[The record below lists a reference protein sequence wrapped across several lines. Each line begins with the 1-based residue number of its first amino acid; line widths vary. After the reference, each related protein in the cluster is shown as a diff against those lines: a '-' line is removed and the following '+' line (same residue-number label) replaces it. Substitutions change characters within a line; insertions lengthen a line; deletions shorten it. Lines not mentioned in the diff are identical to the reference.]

1 MTIATEHEPNPIKTD
16 DDMWKAVMND
26 MKERRLMG
34 IKKYGTPL
42 QPNNGRNTLV
52 DAYQEA
58 LDLVVYL
65 RSKIEEEKVNK
76 R

>member
-1 MTIATEHEPNPIKTD
+1 
-16 DDMWKAVMND
+16 MND